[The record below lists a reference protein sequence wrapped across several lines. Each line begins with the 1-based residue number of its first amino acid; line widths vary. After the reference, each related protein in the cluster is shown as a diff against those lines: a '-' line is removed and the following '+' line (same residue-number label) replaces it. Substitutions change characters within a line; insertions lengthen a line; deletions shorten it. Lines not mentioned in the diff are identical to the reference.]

1 MIRKNSVSRV
11 MFLPLRPRCGN
22 SPVRPALVPIRG
34 GEHTMNQ
41 QLRRSAQVL
50 GLKLT
55 DAQPLSG
62 IPAVWRLGA
71 IISTLLM
78 GFLAF
83 IAALYFGRPVLL
95 PVVAAPIVGITLSPL
110 IEFGARY
117 KIPAAVSAIVAVA
130 VGSAVVG
137 V

>member
-1 MIRKNSVSRV
+1 ME
-11 MFLPLRPRCGN
+11 LRPVGPRWG
-22 SPVRPALVPIRG
+22 PRA
-34 GEHTMNQ
+34 TMNQ
-41 QLRRSAQVL
+41 HVKRPEQTERSMF

-71 IISTLLM
+71 LISTLGM
-78 GFLAF
+78 GFLAL

-95 PVVAAPIVGITLSPL
+95 PVVAALIVGITLSPL

-117 KIPAAVSAIVAVA
+117 RIPAAVSAIL
-130 VGSAVVG
+130 VVLVVSTVIG
-137 V
+137 